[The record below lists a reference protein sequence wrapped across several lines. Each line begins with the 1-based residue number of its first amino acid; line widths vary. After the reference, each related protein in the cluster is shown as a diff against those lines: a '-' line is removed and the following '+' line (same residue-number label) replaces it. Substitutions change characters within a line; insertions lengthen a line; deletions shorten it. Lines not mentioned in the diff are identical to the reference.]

1 MKKEKNPI
9 LYKFGHCLATVR
21 KRHGATQEVVCEK
34 AGFMKNT
41 VSNLERGQSDSQFTT
56 LYRYSQAANISL
68 TEVFSEF
75 ENMPLVKSKKLYEIV
90 ELLHNQDEQTLE
102 LIQKQIE
109 LLLPALKK

>member
-1 MKKEKNPI
+1 MEKDEF
-9 LYKFGHCLATVR
+9 LHKFGSLLALYR
-21 KRHGATQEVVCEK
+21 KRNKMTQEDVSDKTE
-34 AGFMKNT
+34 MT
-41 VSNLERGQSDSQFTT
+41 VKTISDLERGEQNSRIFTI
-56 LYRYSQAANISL
+56 YRLAKAANFSL
-68 TEVFSEF
+68 AEVFSEF